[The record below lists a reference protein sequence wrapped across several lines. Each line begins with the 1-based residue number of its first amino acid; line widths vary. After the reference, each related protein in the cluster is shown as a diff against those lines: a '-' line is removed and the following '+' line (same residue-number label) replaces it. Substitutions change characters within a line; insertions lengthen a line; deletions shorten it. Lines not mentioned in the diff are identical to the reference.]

1 MEIFGL
7 GGRASEFVRGF
18 EEVEEESK
26 VGMGCVTTS
35 TSDSEATDGSSGGS
49 IKSVVPS
56 SALESV
62 MLEGLPRAETPKSS
76 SNSSP

>member
-1 MEIFGL
+1 MVVFGL
-7 GGRASEFVRGF
+7 GGRASAFVRGL
-18 EEVEEESK
+18 EESN

-35 TSDSEATDGSSGGS
+35 TSDSEAAEGSSGGS

-56 SALESV
+56 SAFESV
-62 MLEGLPRAETPKSS
+62 MLEGLPRAETAKSS